1 MRWANLGGAA
11 GQAGF
16 APGVFQRLCGCRM
29 WFQFSRGEVFYVP
42 VFGGMAV
49 EQHGVTAFLCEEQ

>member
-16 APGVFQRLCGCRM
+16 APGVPAFVWLQDVVSVFPGRGFLRACVWWNGCRTTR
-29 WFQFSRGEVFYVP
+29 SYSISV
-42 VFGGMAV
+42 
-49 EQHGVTAFLCEEQ
+49 